1 LDRYSL
7 DNKLF
12 IGQQAIHWTAEEI
25 DFSKD
30 KNDWIKLDDNI
41 LAFFAG
47 SDGIV
52 GLNIMNNFCKRS

>member
-30 KNDWIKLDDNI
+30 KNDWIKLDENQKFLIKNI
-41 LAFFAG
+41 
-47 SDGIV
+47 
-52 GLNIMNNFCKRS
+52 